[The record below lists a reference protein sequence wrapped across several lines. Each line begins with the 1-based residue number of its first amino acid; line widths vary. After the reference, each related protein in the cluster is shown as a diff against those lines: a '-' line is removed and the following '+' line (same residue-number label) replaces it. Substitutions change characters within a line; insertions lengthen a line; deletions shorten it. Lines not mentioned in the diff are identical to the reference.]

1 MLTCEGYKMFKGIMK
16 IKPIAFDPFE
26 VEGTWLFKPEYGC
39 WYCKGRSYSESICE
53 IVVDNTK

>member
-16 IKPIAFDPFE
+16 IKPISIDPFE

-39 WYCKGRSYSESICE
+39 WYCKGSSYSESICE
-53 IVVDNTK
+53 IIVDNTK